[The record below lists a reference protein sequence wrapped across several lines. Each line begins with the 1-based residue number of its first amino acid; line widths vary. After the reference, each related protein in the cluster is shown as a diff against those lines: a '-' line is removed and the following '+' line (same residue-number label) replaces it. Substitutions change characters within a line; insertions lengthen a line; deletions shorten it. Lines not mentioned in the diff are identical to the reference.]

1 MALALVCA
9 LIYTGASL
17 CLKRAILR
25 GATANQ
31 VNLGVN
37 LALALIVQ
45 PLWLLDDP
53 GAANAAL
60 WQPLLCGILFFAGQ
74 ALTFTALSRGDV
86 SVATPLLGTKIIMV
100 TALNAL
106 AFSLPVSGRWWV
118 AAIVGSISVALIAGG
133 APRHHRQG
141 LGLTVACSLGAAFLY
156 SLTDV
161 LIQHWG
167 GSFDQWVFLPVMF
180 GLVGIFAIFF
190 YGAGDRKA
198 FRPPRASL
206 LPLVAG
212 GVLFGVQVSGFFF
225 ALVWTRDATAANVI
239 YSSRS
244 VWSVA
249 AAWAAGRLLGL
260 REVEAGPMVMIRR
273 LLGAILL
280 FGAILLILL

>member
-9 LIYTGASL
+9 FIYTGASL
-17 CLKRAILR
+17 CLKGAIQR
-25 GATANQ
+25 GVTASQ

-37 LALALIVQ
+37 VAVALLVQ

-53 GAANAAL
+53 QAANAPL
-60 WQPLLCGILFFAGQ
+60 WQPLLCGFLFFIGQ
-74 ALTFTALSRGDV
+74 ALTFAALSRGDV
-86 SVATPLLGTKIIMV
+86 SVATPLLGMKIILV

-118 AAIVGSISVALIAGG
+118 AAFVGSISVALIAGG

-141 LGLTVACSLGAAFLY
+141 LAFTVACSLGAAFLY

-180 GLVGIFAIFF
+180 GLVGIIAVFF
-190 YGAGDRKA
+190 YGVRDRTA
-198 FRPPRASL
+198 FAPPRRG
-206 LPLVAG
+206 LPALVAG
-212 GVLFGVQVSGFFF
+212 GILFGVQVSGFFF

-260 REVEAGPMVMIRR
+260 REVEAGPMVMMRR